1 MSLIPCCDL
10 YADHKPCRCAFEA
23 RPFRVQRR
31 FTINGAATVEEGA
44 IVKIHS
50 NGAVF
55 VPDRGP
61 FHMPQI
67 RGAVTQG
74 WLVAIEG
81 DPEND
86 KKWTR
91 SETSGRY
98 ALIDEEWLD

>member
-1 MSLIPCCDL
+1 
-10 YADHKPCRCAFEA
+10 
-23 RPFRVQRR
+23 VQRR
-31 FTINGAATVEEGA
+31 FSINGVATFEEGA
-44 IVKIHS
+44 IVRIHR

-67 RGAVTQG
+67 QGAVIQG

-91 SETSGRY
+91 SETLSRY